1 MLKLILVRHAITEDN
16 KGCKLSGHID
26 SILSEEGKKQIKDLN
41 KFLQLE
47 KIDKIY
53 TTTSSR
59 TKYTVEEIAQER
71 NMEIIEKDTLK
82 EISFGDFEG
91 LDFNEI
97 KDRYPD
103 EFQKMIDEG
112 YNYRYPNGESLV
124 DSYNRVVKEIKDIVN
139 NNDNKNILICSHGG
153 TIRNILTYL
162 ISNSYNYHWNFR
174 IDNCSVTTLEIDDG
188 FAVINNMNNTSFLN
202 S

>member
-16 KGCKLSGHID
+16 KECKLSGHID

-71 NMEIIEKDTLK
+71 NIEIIEKDTLK

>member
-71 NMEIIEKDTLK
+71 NIEIIEKDTLK

-188 FAVINNMNNTSFLN
+188 FAVINNMNDTSFLN

>member
-1 MLKLILVRHAITEDN
+1 M
-16 KGCKLSGHID
+16 
-26 SILSEEGKKQIKDLN
+26 
-41 KFLQLE
+41 QLE

-71 NMEIIEKDTLK
+71 NIEIIEKDTLK

-174 IDNCSVTTLEIDDG
+174 IDNCSVTTLEIDNG
-188 FAVINNMNNTSFLN
+188 FAVINNMNDTSFLN

>member
-71 NMEIIEKDTLK
+71 NIEIIEKDTLK

-124 DSYNRVVKEIKDIVN
+124 DSYNRVVKEIKEIVN